1 MVEIRTP
8 SKKKRYHVLRNEA
21 KSATAA
27 ADPLTLAYSTYHGYR
42 NVIQQDRD
50 STGYPA
56 SVLHSFQEG
65 LQVHMIDIGYYYTY
79 VMSY

>member
-27 ADPLTLAYSTYHGYR
+27 ADVSIFYHGYR
-42 NVIQQDRD
+42 NVIQQVTLLLY
-50 STGYPA
+50 STLSKKESRYI
-56 SVLHSFQEG
+56 SY
-65 LQVHMIDIGYYYTY
+65 MICIMYYIC
-79 VMSY
+79 MS